1 MKRTKID
8 TMKEKTFEELIDE
21 ELKVGEQVYFEQ
33 VFKLL
38 QQVREAT
45 IEECMK
51 IAAKGYHW
59 APIFKKIEKLPTD
72 RIKIEQ

>member
-1 MKRTKID
+1 
-8 TMKEKTFEELIDE
+8 MKENTFEELIE
-21 ELKVGEQVYFEQ
+21 ETPLHELLSTPEIDLVKV
-33 VFKLL
+33 LL

-72 RIKIEQ
+72 RIKIEL